1 MAAKPGYLYRRP
13 SGIYVVRICIPARLR
28 AAVGRGEVHV
38 STGQREL
45 ASAKILAFQTLA
57 DWKARLLKLDRMDVL
72 QLDAGSPL
80 LAGDG
85 FLSLGAA
92 ARAIGLTVPEL
103 TTEAANL
110 GEDLHVFAE
119 GWTCW
124 VVSDVREVERDHDG
138 AFILDDAFEQ
148 GEEQRLSQH
157 LIWPDAHALAAQ
169 LAATATA
176 SECRFYLDSQR
187 RKAAF
192 LPWPGVDVPASQ
204 LLIHKS
210 AADRIR
216 STLRAQ
222 LTPDAIQAAKESA
235 SRTQLA
241 QAAPQGLR
249 YATMKASELVAAFM
263 SSKTDAGAWKD
274 DHRRKM
280 ETELGAFVELMED
293 PALSMLDRP
302 AIERY
307 RGLLRRLPSNIY
319 LARRKLGTHLSLAA
333 LTELAARSGM
343 PTMAATTAEGY
354 LRRLSEMFNWAVKS
368 DYMPKN
374 PAQAAAPKRKTTRD
388 QDERDA
394 FSADDLARIFGASWY
409 RTGRGE
415 RTKNGTFRTFRP
427 HYYWLP
433 LLGLYTG
440 ARINELSQLYLTDV
454 RQTPGGAWFL
464 DFNLEGANKLA
475 ADDDGVADDKSLK
488 TANSERSVPLH
499 SALLELG
506 FIEYCRALRD
516 AGQDRLFPEL
526 RYDRVK
532 GYGKAATSWF
542 NERYLGRTL
551 KMERNGRK
559 VFHSFRHTFV
569 TALFDLDIPD
579 ATVSQ
584 LSGHAQEG
592 GMAAIRYRKDQNA
605 DKLKPHVERLSF
617 PLPAIAPFDVAAGM
631 EALADGLSAKQ
642 LDKS

>member
-28 AAVGRGEVHV
+28 VAVGRGEIHV

-57 DWKARLLKLDRMDVL
+57 DWKARLLKLERMDVL
-72 QLDAGSPL
+72 QLDSGSPL
-80 LAGDG
+80 LGGDG
-85 FLSLGAA
+85 FLSLTVAA
-92 ARAIGLTVPEL
+92 HAIGLTASEL
-103 TTEAANL
+103 ATEAANL
-110 GEDLHVFAE
+110 GENLHVFAE
-119 GWTCW
+119 GWTGS
-124 VVSDVREVERDHDG
+124 VVPDAREVERDHDG
-138 AFILDDAFEQ
+138 SFILNDALER

-157 LIWPDAHALAAQ
+157 LIWPDAHAVAAQ
-169 LAATATA
+169 ITATGTT

-187 RKAAF
+187 RQAVF
-192 LPWPGVDVPASQ
+192 LPWPGVDVAASQ
-204 LLIHKS
+204 LLIHKNT
-210 AADRIR
+210 ADRIR
-216 STLRAQ
+216 NALRAR
-222 LTPDAIQAAKESA
+222 LTPETVQAAKDAASSA
-235 SRTQLA
+235 RQA
-241 QAAPQGLR
+241 QAAPQGHK
-249 YATMKASELVAAFM
+249 YASMRASELVAAFV
-263 SSKTDAGAWKD
+263 SAKVDAGAWKD

-293 PALSMLDRP
+293 PALSDLDWP
-302 AIERY
+302 AIDRY
-307 RGLLRRLPSNIY
+307 RGSLRQLPSNIY
-319 LARRKLGTHLSLAA
+319 QARRKLGTHLPLSALSKLAA
-333 LTELAARSGM
+333 VRGL
-343 PTMAATTAEGY
+343 PTMAENTVDSY
-354 LRRLSEMFNWAVKS
+354 VRHLSELFHWAVKR
-368 DYMPKN
+368 DYMTKN
-374 PAQAAAPKRKTTRD
+374 PAVSTAPKRKTARD
-388 QDERDA
+388 QDEREV
-394 FSADDLARIFGASWY
+394 FSADDLARIFGADWY

-415 RTKNGTFRTFRP
+415 RTKSGAFRTFRP

-440 ARINELSQLYLTDV
+440 ARINELSQLYLADI
-454 RQTPGGAWFL
+454 RQTPGGVWFL

-506 FIEYCRALRD
+506 FVEYCQTLRE
-516 AGQDRLFPEL
+516 AGHDRLFPEL

-569 TALFDLDIPD
+569 TALFDLDIPG

-584 LSGHAQEG
+584 LSGHAQDG

-605 DKLKPHVERLSF
+605 DKLKPYVERLCF
-617 PLPAIAPFDVAAGM
+617 PLPRIAPFDVAAGM
-631 EALADGLSAKQ
+631 DALKDGLKAKQ
-642 LDKS
+642 G